1 MPPEL
6 NNSTETQ
13 EISDEQ
19 KFFNLLDSE
28 DATPDEDERAEE
40 VAETTE
46 EVDEDVDATDEY
58 EDEGEVEEE
67 SSETEPEDDDA
78 EEEYI
83 FNVSIDGED
92 TEVNQNELI
101 KGYQRQSDYT
111 RKTQS
116 LADDR
121 KGFEEQKAQ
130 LAQERQQVMAMLQK
144 QQTSNNGELDK
155 FNNVD
160 WAELKEY
167 EPDKY
172 LMMREEQREAVTNI
186 QTQQQEQDR
195 LAQAQQQD
203 FGVQMQRYLAEEDAK
218 LVDQIEG
225 WSNPEAKKA
234 VQNDI
239 AAYAKTMGY
248 SDEELGSLADS
259 RALVLMH
266 KARLYDQMQGSG
278 KDLVT
283 KKKAKAVRR
292 VVSGG
297 KPVTSAQK
305 DSKRAAELRS
315 RAKKSGS
322 VDDAAAAFMDMF

>member
-6 NNSTETQ
+6 NNSTEIQ

-19 KFFNLLDSE
+19 KFFNLLDSG
-28 DATPDEDERAEE
+28 DTATDEDERAEE
-40 VAETTE
+40 VAESTE
-46 EVDEDVDATDEY
+46 EVDEDVDATDDY
-58 EDEGEVEEE
+58 EDEYEVEDER
-67 SSETEPEDDDA
+67 SEQDPEDDDTEYVEEGDDTGDNQDGPTDGELRLADYTQKTQLVA
-78 EEEYI
+78 EERK
-83 FNVSIDGED
+83 
-92 TEVNQNELI
+92 ELE
-101 KGYQRQSDYT
+101 R
-111 RKTQS
+111 
-116 LADDR
+116 
-121 KGFEEQKAQ
+121 EKAQ
-130 LAQERQQVMAMLQK
+130 ISLERQQLLAMLQK